1 MRRDDAIAASIRSG
15 PAAGRAPGPDYIRAV
30 STGPL
35 APMILAFTM
44 VGDVINVGITFRT
57 TVFRRDAV
65 EGIAAAML
73 QSIRTL

>member
-1 MRRDDAIAASIRSG
+1 MRPRRL
-15 PAAGRAPGPDYIRAV
+15 DYLRAV

-35 APMILAFTM
+35 APMVVAFTTT
-44 VGDVINVGITFRT
+44 GDVINVGFSFRT

-73 QSIRTL
+73 HSIRTLLR